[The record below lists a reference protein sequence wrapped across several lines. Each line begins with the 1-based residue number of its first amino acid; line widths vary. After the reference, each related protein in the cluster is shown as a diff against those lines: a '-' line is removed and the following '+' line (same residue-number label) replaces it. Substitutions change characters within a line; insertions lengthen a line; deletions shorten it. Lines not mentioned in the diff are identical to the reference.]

1 MEFEVLKRSHVKRNI
16 IIGVV
21 AVLIISAIILNF
33 TSAKYR
39 VSDSIPLIHS
49 EINYTLPDLN
59 IIGLYVNGEE
69 VQELDSTK
77 NYVLDTSKSTC
88 TYKDGSTID
97 NLTISYD
104 SNTKGLS
111 ITPYTTKGTKCTL
124 YFDVKL
130 CPEGASACNTILAGR
145 TVQTRSLPFTTTTI
159 VEGTNGKG
167 DIYQTT
173 DWKGTTY
180 YFAGNP
186 SNNWV
191 RFGRYWWRIIRI
203 NGDGSIRMI
212 YQGTSAN
219 ATGTNTQIQTSV
231 FNSSYRRSEYV
242 GLKYTE
248 DSQHGT
254 NTKSTILT
262 ELDDWYTN
270 TSGLTASQYSQYIDT
285 NVGFCSDREMASVYS
300 WSSDPSSTIYY
311 VAYGRLTQSN
321 NVRPSLDCSNSSDIL
336 KIPVGLITADEVVF
350 AGGVYGTA
358 NQSYYL
364 YNGEYYWTMSPSYF
378 NVIGSALVFLVISN
392 GNFGRDYA
400 YSTNGVRPVINL
412 DKNVTIFSGN
422 GTISNPYVVGA

>member
-1 MEFEVLKRSHVKRNI
+1 MEFEVLKKSHVKRNI
-16 IIGVV
+16 LIGII

-33 TSAKYR
+33 TRAKYR
-39 VSDSIPLIHS
+39 SVATTPLIHS

-77 NYVLDTSKSTC
+77 NYVLDTSKSIC

-97 NLTISYD
+97 NLIISYD

-111 ITPYTTKGTKCTL
+111 ITPYTTKGTKC
-124 YFDVKL
+124 
-130 CPEGASACNTILAGR
+130 AGR
-145 TVQTRSLPFTTTTI
+145 TVQTRSLPFTDTTI

-191 RFGRYWWRIIRI
+191 QFGGYYWRIIRI

-219 ATGTNTQIQTSV
+219 TTGTNTQIQESE
-231 FNSSYRRSEYV
+231 FNSSYERSEYV
-242 GLKYTE
+242 GLKYTQN
-248 DSQHGT
+248 SQHGT

-285 NVGFCSDREMASVYS
+285 NVGFCSDREMASGYS
-300 WSSDPSSTIYY
+300 WSSEPSSTIYY
-311 VAYGRLTQSN
+311 AARDRLTQSN

-336 KIPVGLITADEVVF
+336 KIPVGLITADEVVY
-350 AGGVYGTA
+350 GGLSWSGGTT
-358 NQSYYL
+358 NNYL
-364 YNGEYYWTMSPSYF
+364 YTGQHYWTMSPRGYPAAYVFVVDSY
-378 NVIGSALVFLVISN
+378 GSFGSN
-392 GNFGRDYA
+392 WVDYT
-400 YSTNGVRPVINL
+400 YGVRPVINL
-412 DKNVTIFSGN
+412 KADTQFTGSG
-422 GTISNPYVVGA
+422 TVESPFEVVD

>member
-1 MEFEVLKRSHVKRNI
+1 MEIETLKHSHVKRNI
-16 IIGVV
+16 LIGVI
-21 AVLIISAIILNF
+21 AVLIISAIVLNF

-39 VSDSIPLIHS
+39 SVATTPLIHS

-77 NYVLDTSKSTC
+77 NYVLDTSKSIC

-97 NLTISYD
+97 NLIISYD

-124 YFDVKL
+124 YFDEQILAKDV
-130 CPEGASACNTILAGR
+130 ILAGR
-145 TVQTRSLPFTTTTI
+145 TVETRNLPFTTTTI

-191 RFGRYWWRIIRI
+191 QFGGYYWRIIRI

-219 ATGTNTQIQTSV
+219 TTGTNTQIQESE
-231 FNSSYRRSEYV
+231 FNSSYERSEYV
-242 GLKYTE
+242 GLKYTQN
-248 DSQHGT
+248 SQHGT

-285 NVGFCSDREMASVYS
+285 NVGFCSDREMASGYS
-300 WSSDPSSTIYY
+300 WSSEPSSTIYY
-311 VAYGRLTQSN
+311 AAYGRLEQSS

-336 KIPVGLITADEVVF
+336 KIPVGLITADEVVY
-350 AGGVYGTA
+350 GGLAFNATTT
-358 NQSYYL
+358 NNYL
-364 YNGEYYWTMSPSYF
+364 YTGQYYWTMSPYYF
-378 NVIGSALVFLVISN
+378 YGSDAYVFRV
-392 GNFGRDYA
+392 
-400 YSTNGVRPVINL
+400 YSTGFLAGYGRVFSTFGVRPVINL
-412 DKNVTIFSGN
+412 KANVTITGE
-422 GTISNPYVVGA
+422 GTSSNPYKVS